1 MKIDRST
8 IRRLVLEE
16 ISRSGVPKKRSL
28 ASYIF
33 EDVEDDIRKAAQAG
47 PAAVRKL
54 ANSYPDK
61 EELKTAL
68 QGTHD
73 KLGDDDK
80 VDIGGGTSKSVA
92 DFIPT
97 QNEIDLMKSV
107 AFPLGGFEALKQMV
121 TSNTSGAPGSIS
133 VAGNEV
139 LDGHHRWS
147 GVWGISGGNKG
158 KISVQ
163 DMGFE
168 GDTAQKLAAAQLAI
182 AAYKPAS
189 LPQPSAD
196 DPIPYN
202 ILGKSKDTIKKMILD
217 NVGTQT
223 DPDAPGPLL
232 NDEMLAASAN
242 DPVIAKWAG
251 FEVGDEREKVLDAIA
266 DKVADNLSTLPKNPN
281 APPRADMPQFDHKSM
296 GDKKKVKGEIYVGL
310 QSGEFN
316 VNEPFAPKKESAT
329 RDDDV
334 ILERWQKLAGLI
346 KG

>member
-1 MKIDRST
+1 MKLDHST

-16 ISRSGVPKKRSL
+16 IAKSRVPRRRSL
-28 ASYIF
+28 SSYLF
-33 EDVEDDIRKAAQAG
+33 EDVEDEIKKAADSG
-47 PAAVRKL
+47 PGAVRKL

-68 QGTHD
+68 QGAHD
-73 KLGDDDK
+73 KLGNDDN
-80 VDIGGGTSKSVA
+80 VDIGGGTTASVS

-107 AFPLGGFEALKQMV
+107 AYPLGGFNDLKKMV

-147 GVWGISGGNKG
+147 GVWGISGGDKG

-163 DMGFE
+163 DMGFK
-168 GDTAQKLAAAQLAI
+168 GNTDQKLAAAQLAI

-189 LPQPSAD
+189 LPQPSAE

-202 ILGKSKDTIKKMILD
+202 ILGKGKDAIKTMILD

-310 QSGEFN
+310 QSGDFN
-316 VNEPFAPKKESAT
+316 VNEPFAPKKEST
-329 RDDDV
+329 SRDDEV